1 MATDMTLFEN
11 AVDQVILDSERL
23 HNVVNGSAVEEVITE
38 DGSTIPTIRKAMLD
52 NLYFKTPPLP
62 WSAGAICTVFN
73 QLYAFKSA
81 AGAQWFYAPSASANN
96 PIRLPEDP
104 TQSGNWRLFLD
115 SKYMED
121 YYAPKESP
129 IFTGNPQCPT
139 APLESSDE
147 TLANT
152 SFVHQL
158 VRSQI
163 LDIKSG
169 TLNLT
174 GLNVSTQVK
183 TNLLSVTGDSSFSGL
198 VDARGSQGMFR
209 QVTLTEKGSTLDFSY
224 RNPLRPSELPT
235 LLDYHSVTTDI
246 ITSHKIING
255 STSADNDIMSM
266 ECLGNNRFDYV
277 YITGSGAKGSNEP
290 TLTVSGITKLENVVI
305 TGSVQGI
312 PHSVDGMDILPNS
325 VSTKRLTVTEAL
337 TVRGAANFAG
347 INTNTLS
354 AEGALTANTVT
365 GVEGGFT
372 TLTVSSEAVVNGNL
386 GVEGSTLLKGT
397 LGISGGV
404 TMDSSLTVNG
414 STVFG
419 GSSGTTT
426 VHNLNITGSVTGLTI
441 DLTGTTI
448 TPNAVLAEYA
458 TISGSLSAA
467 SANISSCILTKAT
480 VTKMEFTP
488 VTLQSSVDIVSGTF
502 KPDGNTNMYVI
513 NVDSNFTLGAWEG
526 VTNPGTEEEPRP
538 KPFSAIIYLVQDA
551 TGGHTVAL
559 DEVYTVVSGDAIS
572 STANSVTI
580 LQLTY
585 AGIDGYVDV
594 CIANRPLPRALIT
607 TPDGKVVSVAHA
619 ATGSGNKT
627 YDSMLSVSHFTV

>member
-52 NLYFKTPPLP
+52 NIYFKTPPLP

-81 AGAQWFYAPSASANN
+81 AGTQWFYAPSASADN

-104 TQSGNWRLFLD
+104 TQSGYWRLFLD

-129 IFTGNPQCPT
+129 VFTGNPQCPT

-198 VDARGSQGMFR
+198 VDASGSQGRFR

-255 STSADNDIMSM
+255 SSSADNDTMSM

-277 YITGSGAKGSNEP
+277 YITGSSAKGSNEP
-290 TLTVSGITKLENVVI
+290 TLTVSGVTKLENVVI

-312 PHSVDGMDILPNS
+312 PYSVDGMDILPNS
-325 VSTKRLTVTEAL
+325 VGTKRLTVTEAL
-337 TVRGAANFAG
+337 TVQGAANFAG

-372 TLTVSSEAVVNGNL
+372 TLTVSNEAAVNGNL
-386 GVEGSTLLKGT
+386 TVEGGSLLRGT
-397 LGISGGV
+397 LGVSGV
-404 TMDSSLTVNG
+404 TTMESTLTVKGDTNFG
-414 STVFG
+414 NST
-419 GSSGTTT
+419 GTTT
-426 VHNLNITGSVTGLTI
+426 VHNLNITGTVTGLTI

-448 TPNAVLAEYA
+448 NPSAVLAEYA

-467 SANISSCILTKAT
+467 NANISSCTLTKAT
-480 VTKMEFTP
+480 VSKMDFTS
-488 VTLQSSVDIVSGTF
+488 VTLQSSVDIASGTF
-502 KPDGNTNMYVI
+502 KPDGNSNMYVI

-585 AGIDGYVDV
+585 AGIDKYVDV
-594 CIANRPLPRALIT
+594 CIANRPLPRALIPT
-607 TPDGKVVSVAHA
+607 SGGKVVSVAHA
-619 ATGSGNKT
+619 AAGSGNKT
-627 YDSMLSVSHFTV
+627 YDSMLSVSQFTV

>member
-52 NLYFKTPPLP
+52 NIYFKTPPLP

-81 AGAQWFYAPSASANN
+81 AGTQWFYAPSASADN

-104 TQSGNWRLFLD
+104 TQSGYWRLFLD

-163 LDIKSG
+163 LDIKAG

-198 VDARGSQGMFR
+198 VDASGSQGRFR
-209 QVTLTEKGSTLDFSY
+209 QVTLTEEGSTLDFSY

-255 STSADNDIMSM
+255 SPSADNDTMSM

-277 YITGSGAKGSNEP
+277 YITGSSAKGSNEP
-290 TLTVSGITKLENVVI
+290 TLTVSGVTKLENVVI

-312 PHSVDGMDILPNS
+312 PHSVDGMDILPDS
-325 VSTKRLTVTEAL
+325 VGTKRLTVTEAL
-337 TVRGAANFAG
+337 IAQGDANFSS
-347 INTNTLS
+347 INATVLELEDS
-354 AEGALTANTVT
+354 LTANTIT
-365 GVEGGFT
+365 GVEGSFT
-372 TLTVSSEAVVNGNL
+372 TLSVSGEAIVNNSLTVGGGA
-386 GVEGSTLLKGT
+386 LLKGST
-397 LGISGGV
+397 TIE
-404 TMDSSLTVNG
+404 SSLTVNG
-414 STVFG
+414 DTTLG
-419 GSSGTTT
+419 GFSGTTT

-441 DLTGTTI
+441 DFTDQTI
-448 TPNAVLAEYA
+448 NPGSVVADRVI
-458 TISGSLSAA
+458 ISESLSATRA
-467 SANISSCILTKAT
+467 SISSCTLTKAT
-480 VTKMEFTP
+480 VSKMDFTS
-488 VTLQSSVDIVSGTF
+488 VTLQSSVDIASGTF
-502 KPDGNTNMYVI
+502 KPDGNSNMYVI
-513 NVDSNFTLGAWEG
+513 NVDSDFTLDAWEG

-559 DEVYTVVSGDAIS
+559 SESYVVVSGSTIS

-585 AGIDGYVDV
+585 AGIDEYVDV

-607 TPDGKVVSVAHA
+607 TSDDMVVSVASTA
-619 ATGSGNKT
+619 AGSGNKT
-627 YDSMLSVSHFTV
+627 YDSMLSVSQFTA

>member
-11 AVDQVILDSERL
+11 AVDQVIVDSERL

-52 NLYFKTPPLP
+52 NIYFKTPPLP
-62 WSAGAICTVFN
+62 WIAGAVCTIFN
-73 QLYAFKSA
+73 QLYAFESA
-81 AGAQWFYAPSASANN
+81 AGTQWFYAPGASAKN
-96 PIRLPEDP
+96 PIRLPADP
-104 TQSGNWRLFLD
+104 TQSGDWKLFLD

-129 IFTGNPQCPT
+129 VFTGNPQCPT

-163 LDIKSG
+163 QDIKAG

-174 GLNVSTQVK
+174 RLDVSTLVK
-183 TNLLSVTGDSSFSGL
+183 TDRLSVTGDSRFFGL
-198 VDARGSQGMFR
+198 VDASDSQGKFQR
-209 QVTLTEKGSTLDFSY
+209 VTLTKKGSTLDFSY
-224 RNPLRPSELPT
+224 RNPNSLDEIPT

-246 ITSHKIING
+246 ITSRKIING
-255 STSADNDIMSM
+255 LPSADNDTMSM

-312 PHSVDGMDILPNS
+312 PHTVDGMDILPNS
-325 VSTKRLTVTEAL
+325 VGTKRLTVTEDL
-337 TVRGAANFAG
+337 TCQAAASFSS
-347 INTNTLS
+347 INATTATLTGS
-354 AEGALTANTVT
+354 LKANTIT
-365 GVEGGFT
+365 GVDGSFT
-372 TLTVSSEAVVNGNL
+372 TLSVSGEAIVNNSLTVGGGA
-386 GVEGSTLLKGT
+386 LLKGST
-397 LGISGGV
+397 TIE
-404 TMDSSLTVNG
+404 SSLTVNG
-414 STVFG
+414 DTTLG
-419 GSSGTTT
+419 GFSGTTT

-441 DLTGTTI
+441 DFTGQTI
-448 TPNAVLAEYA
+448 NPGSVVADRVI
-458 TISGSLSAA
+458 ISESLSATRA
-467 SANISSCILTKAT
+467 SISSCTLTKAT
-480 VTKMEFTP
+480 VSKMDFTSI
-488 VTLQSSVDIVSGTF
+488 TLQSSVDIASGTF
-502 KPDGNTNMYVI
+502 KPDGNSNMYVI
-513 NVDSNFTLGAWEG
+513 NVDSDFTLDAWEG

-551 TGGHTVAL
+551 TGGHKVAL
-559 DEVYTVVSGDAIS
+559 SESYVVVSGSAIS
-572 STANSVTI
+572 STANSITI

-585 AGIDGYVDV
+585 AGIDEYVDV

-607 TPDGKVVSVAHA
+607 TPDGKVVSVASA

-627 YDSMLSVSHFTV
+627 YDSMLSVSHFTA

>member
-11 AVDQVILDSERL
+11 AVDQVIIDSERL

-52 NLYFKTPPLP
+52 NIYFKTPPLP
-62 WSAGAICTVFN
+62 WSAGAVCTIFN
-73 QLYAFKSA
+73 QLYAFESA
-81 AGAQWFYAPSASANN
+81 AGTQWFYAPSASAKK
-96 PIRLPEDP
+96 PIRLPVDP
-104 TQSGNWRLFLD
+104 TQSGDWNLFLD

-121 YYAPKESP
+121 HYAPKESP
-129 IFTGNPQCPT
+129 VFTGNPQCPT

-174 GLNVSTQVK
+174 GLDVSTLVK
-183 TNLLSVTGDSSFSGL
+183 TNRLSVTGDSSFSGL
-198 VDARGSQGMFR
+198 VDASGSQGRFR

-224 RNPLRPSELPT
+224 RDPNLPVEIPT

-246 ITSHKIING
+246 ITSRKIING
-255 STSADNDIMSM
+255 SSSADNDTMSM
-266 ECLGNNRFDYV
+266 ECSGNNRFDYV
-277 YITGSGAKGSNEP
+277 YITGSGAKGSDEP
-290 TLTVSGITKLENVVI
+290 TLTVNGITKLENVVI

-312 PHSVDGMDILPNS
+312 PRTVDGMDILPNS
-325 VSTKRLTVTEAL
+325 VGTKRLTVTEGLTCQAAASFSSINAATAAL
-337 TVRGAANFAG
+337 TGS
-347 INTNTLS
+347 LK
-354 AEGALTANTVT
+354 ANTIT
-365 GVEGGFT
+365 GVDGAFT
-372 TLTVSSEAVVNGNL
+372 TLSISGSANVVGDL
-386 GVEGSTLLKGT
+386 SVEGKTILKGT
-397 LGISGGV
+397 LGVDGGV
-404 TMDSSLTVNG
+404 TMDSTLTVNG
-414 STVFG
+414 NTTFG
-419 GSSGTTT
+419 GSTGTTT
-426 VHNLNITGSVTGLTI
+426 VHNLHITGNVTGLTI
-441 DLTGTTI
+441 DLSGTTI
-448 TPNAVLAEYA
+448 NPGAVLADYA
-458 TISGSLSAA
+458 TISGNLSAVD
-467 SANISSCILTKAT
+467 ANISSCTLTKAT
-480 VTKMEFTP
+480 VSKMDFTS
-488 VTLQSSVDIVSGTF
+488 VTLQSSVDIASGTF
-502 KPDGNTNMYVI
+502 KPDGNSNMYVI

-526 VTNPGTEEEPRP
+526 VTNPGTEGEPRP

-551 TGGHTVAL
+551 TGGHKVAL
-559 DEVYTVVSGDAIS
+559 SESYVVVSGSAIS
-572 STANSVTI
+572 STANSITI

-585 AGIDGYVDV
+585 AGIDEYVDV